1 MQWGSSLLPLVLDRM
16 NDNTGNIIPSVSNK
30 GKKKKE
36 ACSLCVLLEEK
47 NLKNQWR
54 NERAASS
61 LIYGCSSLYV

>member
-16 NDNTGNIIPSVSNK
+16 SDNTGNIIPSVSNK
-30 GKKKKE
+30 GEKKKV
-36 ACSLCVLLEEK
+36 CSLCVLLEEK